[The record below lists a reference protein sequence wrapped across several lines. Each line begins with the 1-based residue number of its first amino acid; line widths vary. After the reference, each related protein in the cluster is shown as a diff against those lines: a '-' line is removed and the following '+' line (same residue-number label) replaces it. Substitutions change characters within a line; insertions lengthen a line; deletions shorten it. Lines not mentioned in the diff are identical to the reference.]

1 MKNTL
6 LTSLVLSLSVFTGCA
21 NSYTSQGTHER
32 ISIKKIA
39 SYESKIKGASEIVA
53 YDIKQQRVFVTNGKK
68 NRVDVLKLTFKDNKS
83 SINKIA

>member
-21 NSYTSQGTHER
+21 NIYNSQETHEKV
-32 ISIKKIA
+32 SIQKIA

-53 YDIKQQRVFVTNGKK
+53 YDIQQQRVFVSNGKK
-68 NRVDVLKLTFKDNKS
+68 TWLMF
-83 SINKIA
+83 